1 MPNLIR
7 TTITL
12 PDELWRWTKIHAA
25 RLNLT
30 ANDLVRLGINELRRN
45 PSKIKQAR
53 KRRPG
58 SILKELAGSL
68 DLGGKEPYN
77 HRSELYEE
85 RLDRKFS
92 R

>member
-1 MPNLIR
+1 MS
-7 TTITL
+7 
-12 PDELWRWTKIHAA
+12 PDELWQWTKIHAA

-30 ANDLVRLGINELRRN
+30 ASDLVRLGINELRRN
-45 PSKIKQAR
+45 PAKIKRAK
-53 KRRPG
+53 KRQPG

-68 DLGGKEPYN
+68 DLGGKEPYK

-85 RLDRKFS
+85 RLGRKFS